1 MFQRLAT
8 AVRRW
13 RLSRQI
19 KRSEGDLGLCRS
31 FPEGHRLYEQA
42 REVIPLL
49 EAELSKLRREA
60 QALAPPPPG
69 PRR

>member
-8 AVRRW
+8 LVRRW

-31 FPEGHRLYEQA
+31 FPEGHPLYD
-42 REVIPLL
+42 EVQEIIPLL
-49 EAELSKLRREA
+49 EAELAKLRREG
-60 QALAPPPPG
+60 QALALAPPG